1 MYTKYLTVV
10 LQLEKE
16 APFGNLSFERSQ
28 NREMMMS
35 LDDAQEPHRIS
46 LDPETCPVRDVL
58 AGISDKWSI
67 LVMAALAVSSRRF
80 SELRRD
86 IPDVSQKMLTHTLR
100 KLERNGLVERI
111 VTPTAP
117 PRVDYRL
124 RPLGQSLF
132 VRLSGMARWVI
143 ENRAEIEAARAK
155 FDTGE

>member
-1 MYTKYLTVV
+1 M
-10 LQLEKE
+10 
-16 APFGNLSFERSQ
+16 
-28 NREMMMS
+28 
-35 LDDAQEPHRIS
+35 
-46 LDPETCPVRDVL
+46 RDVL